1 MENGAT
7 IKIDNLFPNNLI
19 LCGYRGSFAQNTY
32 IPNRDP
38 DSIDD
43 IDLMG
48 VYLAPPEYYIGLGF
62 TNRTDK
68 RYNKS
73 VERFIDCWDAVS
85 YEMRKFVRL
94 LLKSNPNVLSL
105 LWIKDEH
112 YFPIIPC
119 PYKEFGKM
127 LVDNRDIFVSKNAY
141 EAFVGYAEEQMK
153 KMTHFKKEGYMGEK
167 RKNLVKK
174 YGFDI
179 KNAGHL
185 IRLLK
190 MGIEYLNDG
199 KLNVFRTDDV
209 DMLIDIKTGKWSLEK
224 VKKEADILFDAAKD
238 AYEKSPLP
246 EKPDAEK
253 AEELVMTIIKSYLK
267 EVKNK

>member
-1 MENGAT
+1 MANGAT
-7 IKIDNLFPNNLI
+7 VKIEDLFPDNLI

-32 IPNRDP
+32 IPSTDP
-38 DSIDD
+38 NSIDD

-62 TNRTDK
+62 SDNVDQ
-68 RYNKS
+68 RYNKAI
-73 VERFIDCWDAVS
+73 EHFIDCWDAVS
-85 YEMRKFVRL
+85 YELRKFMRL

-105 LWIKDEH
+105 LWIKDEF

-119 PYKEFGKM
+119 PYKEFGKT
-127 LVDNRDIFVSKNAY
+127 LIKNRDIFVSKNAY
-141 EAFVGYAEEQMK
+141 EAFVGYADGQLK

-167 RKNLVKK
+167 RKKLVEK
-174 YGFDI
+174 YGFDV
-179 KNAGHL
+179 KNASHL

-190 MGIEYLNDG
+190 MGIEYLNEG

-209 DMLIDIKTGKWSLEK
+209 DMLIDIKTGKWGLEK
-224 VKKEADILFDAAKD
+224 VKKEADILFEAAKD

-246 EKPDAEK
+246 EEPDVEK
-253 AEELVMTIIKSYLK
+253 AEELMMTIIKSYLK
-267 EVKNK
+267 EVEKQ